1 MTNTNLLQAMGRI
14 DPNLIADAA
23 PDVPQKKSSHKPL
36 VIVVAACLALVCLI
50 TPLSIF
56 QYQSSIINIE
66 SNVGNISLR
75 YVSKWEVKNDKNNA
89 DILPYFTESEL
100 FNNAEYVFSG
110 TIESIKQIEMDFD
123 GTKVYKSLITVTV
136 DEKYKGDCPDT
147 IVIMGAPIGI
157 WESSNN
163 DLLYSL
169 EKETYGIFMT
179 DAVLQGE
186 MLSENNC
193 SFDASQI
200 CNARIGDGVRFGFI
214 KGENDSVLY
223 DKQAYP
229 TLDAN
234 TWNNAVEYVKK
245 MLNK

>member
-1 MTNTNLLQAMGRI
+1 MTNANLIDAMGCI
-14 DPNLIADAA
+14 DPKLIADAA

-36 VIVVAACLALVCLI
+36 AIVVAACLTLVCLI
-50 TPLSIF
+50 MPISISR
-56 QYQSSIINIE
+56 YNSSFINIE

-75 YVSKWEVKNDKNNA
+75 YVPKWEIRDGENNS
-89 DILPYFTESEL
+89 DLLPYFTEFEL
-100 FNNAEYVFSG
+100 FNNAEYIFSG
-110 TIESIKQIEMDFD
+110 TIESIKQIEMNFD
-123 GTKVYKSLITVTV
+123 GTRVYKSLITVTV

-157 WESSNN
+157 WESTNN

-214 KGENDSVLY
+214 KGENDSIIY

-229 TLDAN
+229 TLDKD
-234 TWNNAVEYVKK
+234 TWNDAVEYVKK
-245 MLNK
+245 MVS